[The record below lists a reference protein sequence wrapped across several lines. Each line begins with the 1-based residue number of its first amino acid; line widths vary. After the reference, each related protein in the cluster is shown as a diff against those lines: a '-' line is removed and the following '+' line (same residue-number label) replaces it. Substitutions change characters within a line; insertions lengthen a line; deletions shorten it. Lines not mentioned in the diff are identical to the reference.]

1 MSQESQ
7 AGHVTHTVSLRQW
20 SEEMVSFGPGFSRS
34 SLARIRHANPDH
46 FKDRLVA
53 GRDGKLYPV
62 TRNDGYVRDR
72 AAVVLWL
79 RSRGLSTRDIAA
91 RLTELGRPTSQSTVS
106 RVLRCWEIASTPR
119 QQAAPCAP
127 DVHQESKSAE

>member
-7 AGHVTHTVSLRQW
+7 TGQVTHTVSLRQW
-20 SEEMVSFGPGFSRS
+20 SEALAGAGPGFSRS
-34 SLARIRHANPDH
+34 SLARLRQTNPDQ
-46 FKDRLVA
+46 FKDRPVM
-53 GRDGKLYPV
+53 GRDGKVYPV

-79 RSRGLSTRDIAA
+79 RSGGMSTRAIAA

-106 RVLRCWEIASTPR
+106 RILREWEVVPAKTSTVR
-119 QQAAPCAP
+119 CAP
-127 DVHQESKSAE
+127 DVHQAEGR